1 MRIVFNSGGIFF
13 IEVPLWDSSRLY
25 TGASRDSWNIVVR
38 ECTTRGLG
46 DGYYDVLIYSRKKN
60 ISREAEI
67 DLFQSFGLKTRE
79 IILQHLY
86 PNKAKETALLDI
98 AEEKK
103 RQRAYQ
109 PKTK

>member
-1 MRIVFNSGGIFF
+1 MRIVFNGGGIFF
-13 IEVPLWDSSRLY
+13 IEVPLWEASRLY
-25 TGASRDSWNIVVR
+25 TGASRDDWNIVVR
-38 ECTTRGLG
+38 ECTTRSLN
-46 DGYYDVLIYSRKKN
+46 DGYYDVLIYARKKN
-60 ISREAEI
+60 LSREDEI
-67 DLFQSFGLKTRE
+67 KLFQSFGLRVGE
-79 IILQHLY
+79 VILQHLY